1 MTNRTIVIDMRDIP
15 RTVRIRLG
23 DVLHDKFGFNDRYQ
37 STSNLQSLLN
47 KYFSSVSLERKNFLI
62 IGINSSHTNYMVR
75 MGIDNRHIVTS
86 ISRFININN
95 RKIQKYL

>member
-15 RTVRIRLG
+15 RAVRIRLG
-23 DVLHDKFGFNDRYQ
+23 DVLHYKFGFNDRYQ

-47 KYFSSVSLERKNFLI
+47 KYFSSVSLARNNFLI
-62 IGINSSHTNYMVR
+62 INTNYSCIYYTVR
-75 MGIDNRHIVTS
+75 MDANPNDIVTN
-86 ISRFININN
+86 ISMFTNINN